1 MQNKFFLILILFLL
15 STTTLYAQDKS
26 NRGKEF
32 WLAYG
37 YDYSFFWEY
46 PVNFQ
51 ELALYISTEQA
62 ATVVVSIT
70 NTSYTQTL
78 NIPANTVDASILIPK
93 TGINDARTL
102 TDGLQNRNIHI
113 ESNVPIAVYAHVYS
127 TQVSGATMLMPVETN
142 GYSYYSINYY
152 QTTSQSSPDGWYS
165 WFYVIASEDNT
176 TVDITPSDTT
186 KNGWLPNQTYSVNL
200 NKGQSYHVFGKAI
213 FNSNPAFASKDLTG
227 TKIIS
232 KPGTDGNCHPI
243 GVFSGSGGIRFCRG
257 DGGEFMHQQVFPS
270 QAWGTRYLT
279 YHTINNTN
287 TNITETN
294 RNFYRICVLDT
305 NTIVKKN
312 GIVMSGLIKKF
323 YYEYMDSTGGDY
335 ITADKPILI
344 AQYTP
349 NKNQCWNF
357 PTTTPSPP
365 SYGDPEMFYLSPI
378 EQGQKSVLFYT
389 SRKSTIDYVY
399 VNILCPSNAVNSL
412 KVDGNSI
419 PASQIILHPNLPTYS
434 VALSRLTGPAAQH
447 TITCDSVFNATVYGL
462 GNYESYGYNV
472 GTLINNLNYYSEIHN
487 TNSVSLL
494 VDSFSCT
501 KTPFKIFLK
510 VAYPVV
516 SIHWKLSQVNGIS
529 PNADSIITNPTL
541 IRTEIINGRT
551 YYIYSLQQD
560 FIFNNAGTYYIPVT
574 YSATVIPN
582 CTQTE
587 SGTIK
592 IVIKDGPKANFT
604 YTNAGCLKDTVS
616 FTGISN
622 NMGFAINQYLWNFD
636 DNTTANTIN
645 TQKKFNNAG
654 TQNVRF
660 RIYADNGCMGDTTKQ
675 LTINYTPI
683 AKLGV
688 TSTSCSGDSVL
699 ITDTSSI
706 SSGTITSWHYNFGDG
721 SSITRTNNSPFY
733 HTYTTAGNYRIKLV
747 TTSNNNCISDTSFQ
761 SIQVF
766 ETPIAKFGYNNN
778 ICIGDSIKLLDSST
792 ISNGNIV
799 EWQWFFGDGQAAIQN
814 NNNSFYHYYN
824 NVGIYTIKLV
834 TISNNNCLSDTAKLQ
849 VSVNNKP
856 TASINYTGANCV
868 DSLLVFN
875 SSFTVPSTNPPTW
888 YWFFGDGKSDSSKN
902 SNISSHAY
910 LNTLTNVT
918 IKHYV
923 SFGGS
928 CKSDTSYIVIPLIS
942 NNPIDSFKISTDT
955 LCDNK
960 NIVFIATP
968 FNNIASWKWQIGNFI
983 DTTHTTLSY
992 IFQPAGNYSVSLLVK
1007 NSNGCYSKPFIKNLA
1022 IHAAPIID
1030 AGTDKTI
1037 ITGTSTLLN
1046 AFITNINNYNFKWT
1060 PNSFLS
1066 ADTILNPVTNT
1077 TYTIQ
1082 YTIKATDKNYFCNN
1096 TDSVKIIVVNKLIIP
1111 NAFSPNYDGIHDTW
1125 DIEGLELYPDASV
1138 SIYTRGGQKIGEWKN
1153 YQHNPWNGK
1162 YKGKNVPVGAY
1173 AYIIQLNQ
1181 NSKENIAGF
1190 VTLLR

>member
-1 MQNKFFLILILFLL
+1 MRYIIYLIFILSFL
-15 STTTLYAQDKS
+15 STKNLFAQDKS

-37 YDYSFFWEY
+37 YDYTFFWEN
-46 PVNFQ
+46 PINNQ

-78 NIPANTVDASILIPK
+78 TIPANTVNASILIPK

-102 TDGLQNRNIHI
+102 ADGLQNRNIHI
-113 ESNVPIAVYAHVYS
+113 ESDVPVAVYAHVYS

-142 GYSYYSINYY
+142 GFSYYSINYY

-176 TVDITPSDTT
+176 TVEITPSDTT

-200 NKGQSYHVFGKAI
+200 NKGESYHVFGKAI
-213 FNSNPAFASKDLTG
+213 FNGNPAFASKDLTG
-227 TKIIS
+227 SKIIS
-232 KPGTDGNCHPI
+232 KPGTDGQCHPI

-312 GIVMSGLIKKF
+312 GIVMNGLIKKF
-323 YYEYMDSTGGDY
+323 FYEYMDSTGGDY
-335 ITADKPILI
+335 ITADKPILV

-399 VNILCPSNAVNSL
+399 VNILCPSTAVNSL

-419 PASQIILHPNLPTYS
+419 PVSQIITHPNSPTYS
-434 VALSRLTGPAAQH
+434 VALYRLTGPAAQH
-447 TITCDSVFNATVYGL
+447 TITCDSIFNATVYGL
-462 GNYESYGYNV
+462 GNFESYGYNV

-487 TNSVSLL
+487 TNNVSSVA
-494 VDSFSCT
+494 DSFSCT
-501 KTPFKIFLK
+501 KTPFRIYLK
-510 VAYPVV
+510 VAYPVI
-516 SIHWKLSQVNGIS
+516 SIHWKLSQVAGIS
-529 PNADSIITNPTL
+529 PNTDSIVNNPILT
-541 IRTEIINGRT
+541 RTELINGRI
-551 YYIYSLQQD
+551 YYVYSLQQD
-560 FIFNNAGTYYIPVT
+560 FIFNNAGIYNIPVT

-587 SGTIK
+587 SGIIK
-592 IVIKDGPKANFT
+592 IVINEGPKANFS

-622 NMGFAINQYLWNFD
+622 NLGFTINQYLWNFD

-645 TQKKFNNAG
+645 TQKKFGNAG

-660 RIYADNGCMGDTTKQ
+660 RIYAENGCMGDTTKQ
-675 LTINYTPI
+675 LSIYYTPI

-688 TSTSCSGDSVL
+688 NSSSCAKDSVL
-699 ITDTSSI
+699 ITDTSFV
-706 SSGTITSWHYNFGDG
+706 SSGTIASWYYNFGDG
-721 SSITRTNNSPFY
+721 STLTRNSNTLFY
-733 HTYTTAGNYRIKLV
+733 HTYNNTGNYRIKLV
-747 TTSNNNCISDTSFQ
+747 TTTNNNCISDTSYQ

-766 ETPIAKFGYNNN
+766 AKPIAKFGYNNN
-778 ICIGDSIKLLDSST
+778 ICIGDSIKLIDSSN
-792 ISNGNIV
+792 IGIGNIIQ
-799 EWQWFFGDGQAAIQN
+799 WQWFFGDGQSAIKY
-814 NNNSFYHYYN
+814 NNNSFFHFYN
-824 NVGIYTIKLV
+824 NIGNYTVKLV
-834 TISNNNCLSDTAKLQ
+834 TISNNNCISDTAKLQ

-856 TASINYTGANCV
+856 SATFNYSGSNCV
-868 DSLLVFN
+868 DSLLIFN
-875 SSFTVPSTNPPTW
+875 SSFQVPSTNPPKW
-888 YWFFGDGKSDSSKN
+888 YWFFGDGKIDSSSSAN
-902 SNISSHAY
+902 SSLHAY
-910 LNTLTNVT
+910 SNSQTNVT
-918 IKHYV
+918 IKHFV
-923 SFGGS
+923 SFGGA
-928 CKSDTSYIVIPLIS
+928 CKSDTTSIVIPLIS
-942 NNPIDSFKISTDT
+942 NNPIDTFKISTDT

-960 NIVFIATP
+960 KIVFNAIP

-983 DTTHTTLSY
+983 DTISPLLSY
-992 IFQPAGNYSVSLLVK
+992 IFQPSGNYSVSLIVK
-1007 NSNGCYSKPFIKNLA
+1007 NNNGCYSKPFTKNLV
-1022 IHAAPIID
+1022 IHASPNID
-1030 AGTDKTI
+1030 AGSDKTI
-1037 ITGTSTLLN
+1037 ITGTSTSLN
-1046 AFITNINNYNFKWT
+1046 AFIVNYNNYNFNWT
-1060 PNSFLS
+1060 PNSFLTS
-1066 ADTILNPVTNT
+1066 NTILNPIANP
-1077 TYTIQ
+1077 TYNIQ
-1082 YTIKATDKNYFCNN
+1082 YLIEATDKNNFCTN
-1096 TDSVKIIVVNKLIIP
+1096 TDSVKIFVVNKLTIP
-1111 NAFSPNYDGIHDTW
+1111 NAFSPNNDGIHDTW
-1125 DIEGLELYPDASV
+1125 EIEGLELYPDAIV

-1153 YQHNPWNGK
+1153 YKYNPWDGK
-1162 YKGKNVPVGAY
+1162 HKGKNVPVGSY

-1181 NSKENIAGF
+1181 STKENIAGF
-1190 VTLLR
+1190 ITILR